1 VDIVLRVLRI
11 RCGRRVSLFL
21 ALAAERPCPSSKDG
35 KYWKLWNYCVC
46 SANSVENLPG
56 AHDMKWSTG
65 KQIIFGKL
73 ISIVVL
79 IIVSVI
85 AGITVRD
92 LKASFASHNQAG
104 MRLATADEFLSLV
117 QDLETG
123 QRGFLITND
132 ERYLQPFN
140 DAKARLQG
148 VQTRLVTL
156 TEDTPARRQIV
167 NSLIELAAA
176 KQRELEKTIQL
187 DRQQGF
193 EAAKAV
199 VVQNTGKE
207 LMDKIRAAVA
217 ALEVQTEDE
226 FSALETLV
234 KHRTGFLFATIWFGL
249 PTAAL
254 VMLGIG
260 VFTAW
265 IITAPL
271 RKMIAAADSISE
283 GNLSVPVPELGR
295 TDEVGA
301 LSRAFHRM
309 LHFLND
315 TVSASQRIAAGDLT
329 VAIKPRSAHDQF
341 GQAQA
346 GMVAQLSRLI
356 QQVQRA
362 GIQVNSS
369 SVEIAA
375 ASRQQHSTAAEVAAT
390 TTEVGA
396 TAREMSTNALALL
409 KSADQ
414 VSAVTKETATLA
426 SNSKSGLGRMEGIMR
441 QIADASTDVTAKFGV
456 MDEKVG
462 NINVV
467 ITTINKVAD
476 QTNLLSLNAAI
487 EAEKAGEYGRG
498 FAVVAAE
505 IRRLADQTAS
515 ATLDI
520 ESMVK
525 EMVSAV
531 SSGVAGMD
539 RFTAEVLRGTQE
551 VAQVSRQLDE
561 VIEQVQSLAPNI
573 VVVNEGMRSQSQGA
587 QQISDALIQ
596 LTEAARQT
604 ADAARDSTNAAEQLN
619 EATHVLQDLIAKF
632 KLPKG

>member
-1 VDIVLRVLRI
+1 
-11 RCGRRVSLFL
+11 
-21 ALAAERPCPSSKDG
+21 
-35 KYWKLWNYCVC
+35 
-46 SANSVENLPG
+46 
-56 AHDMKWSTG
+56 MKWSIG
-65 KQIIFGKL
+65 KQIILGKV
-73 ISIVVL
+73 ISISVL
-79 IIVSVI
+79 ITLSVI
-85 AGITVRD
+85 AGIIAHD
-92 LKASFASHNQAG
+92 LKASFARQTQAG
-104 MRLATADEFLSLV
+104 RRLEAVDEFLSLV

-123 QRGFLITND
+123 QRGFLITNN
-132 ERYLQPFN
+132 ESYLQPFN
-140 DAKARLQG
+140 EGMARLQG
-148 VQTRLVTL
+148 MQTRLVTL
-156 TEDTPARRQIV
+156 IGDTPARKQLI
-167 NSLIELAAA
+167 NSLVDLVGA

-187 DRQQGF
+187 NRQQGF
-193 EAAKAV
+193 ETAKAM

-217 ALEVQTEDE
+217 ALQAQTEDE
-226 FSALETLV
+226 FSAFESLV
-234 KHRTGFLFATIWFGL
+234 KHRTDFLFATIWFGM
-249 PTAAL
+249 PAAAL

-260 VFTAW
+260 VFTSW
-265 IITAPL
+265 LITAPL
-271 RKMIAAADSISE
+271 RKMIAAAGSISE
-283 GNLSVPVPELGR
+283 GILSVPVPELGR

-301 LSRAFHRM
+301 LSRAFQRM
-309 LHFLND
+309 LHFLNE
-315 TVSASQRIAAGDLT
+315 TASASQRIAAGDLT

-346 GMVAQLSRLI
+346 GMIVQLSRLI
-356 QQVQRA
+356 QQVQRS

-369 SVEIAA
+369 SVQIAA

-396 TAREMSTNALALL
+396 TAREMSTNAQALL

-426 SNSKSGLGRMEGIMR
+426 SNGKSGLSRMEGIIR
-441 QIADASTDVTAKFGV
+441 QIADTSAEVTAKFGV
-456 MDEKVG
+456 MDEKAG
-462 NINVV
+462 NINLVV
-467 ITTINKVAD
+467 TTINKVAD

-498 FAVVAAE
+498 FAVVASE

-539 RFTAEVLRGTQE
+539 RFTAEVQRGTQE

-561 VIEQVQSLAPNI
+561 VIEHVQSLAPSI

-587 QQISDALIQ
+587 QQISDALVQ

-604 ADAARDSTNAAEQLN
+604 ADAARDSTSAAEQLN
-619 EATHVLQDLIAKF
+619 EATHALQDLIAKF
-632 KLPKG
+632 QLPKG

>member
-1 VDIVLRVLRI
+1 
-11 RCGRRVSLFL
+11 
-21 ALAAERPCPSSKDG
+21 
-35 KYWKLWNYCVC
+35 
-46 SANSVENLPG
+46 
-56 AHDMKWSTG
+56 MKWSIS
-65 KQIIFGKL
+65 KQIILGKVISIAVL
-73 ISIVVL
+73 IS
-79 IIVSVI
+79 VSVI
-85 AGITVRD
+85 AGITVHD
-92 LKASFASHNQAG
+92 LKASFARHNQAG
-104 MRLATADEFLSLV
+104 LRLAAADEFFSVV

-123 QRGFLITND
+123 QRGFLLTND

-140 DAKARLQG
+140 EAKARLQG
-148 VQTRLVTL
+148 VQTRLATL
-156 TEDTPARRQIV
+156 TENTPAPRQIV
-167 NSLIELAAA
+167 NSLIELTAAR
-176 KQRELEKTIQL
+176 QRVIEQAIQL
-187 DRQQGF
+187 NRQQGF
-193 EAAKAV
+193 EAAKALV
-199 VVQNTGKE
+199 LQNTGKE
-207 LMDKIRAAVA
+207 LMDRIRAAVT
-217 ALEVQTEDE
+217 ALQAQTEDE
-226 FSALETLV
+226 FSALQTLV
-234 KHRTGFLFATIWFGL
+234 KHRTDFLFATVWFGM

-260 VFTAW
+260 VFTSW
-265 IITAPL
+265 LITAPL

-301 LSRAFHRM
+301 LSRAFQRM
-309 LHFLND
+309 LQFLNA
-315 TVSASQRIAAGDLT
+315 TASASQRIAAGDLSVT
-329 VAIKPRSAHDQF
+329 IKPRSGHDQF

-346 GMVAQLSRLI
+346 GMVAQLSGLI
-356 QQVQRA
+356 QQVQRS

-396 TAREMSTNALALL
+396 TAREMSTNAQALL

-426 SNSKSGLGRMEGIMR
+426 SNSKSGLSRMEGLMR
-441 QIADASTDVTAKFGV
+441 QIADASSEVTAKFGV
-456 MDEKVG
+456 MDEKAG

-467 ITTINKVAD
+467 VTTINKVAD

-505 IRRLADQTAS
+505 IRRLADQTAA

-520 ESMVK
+520 EAIVK

-531 SSGVAGMD
+531 SSGVAGME
-539 RFTAEVLRGTQE
+539 RFRAEVQRGTQE
-551 VAQVSRQLDE
+551 VGQVSRQLDE

-604 ADAARDSTNAAEQLN
+604 ADAARDSATAAEQLN
-619 EATHVLQDLIAKF
+619 EATHQLQDLIAKF

>member
-1 VDIVLRVLRI
+1 
-11 RCGRRVSLFL
+11 
-21 ALAAERPCPSSKDG
+21 
-35 KYWKLWNYCVC
+35 
-46 SANSVENLPG
+46 
-56 AHDMKWSTG
+56 MKWSIG
-65 KQIIFGKL
+65 KQIILGKV
-73 ISIVVL
+73 ISISVL
-79 IIVSVI
+79 IIISVI
-85 AGITVRD
+85 AGITVHD
-92 LKASFASHNQAG
+92 LKASFVRHDRAG
-104 MRLATADEFLSLV
+104 LRLEAAHEFLSLV

-132 ERYLQPFN
+132 ESYLQPFN
-140 DAKARLQG
+140 DAKARLEG

-156 TEDTPARRQIV
+156 TEDTAARKQIV
-167 NSLIELAAA
+167 NSLVDLVAA
-176 KQRELEKTIQL
+176 KQRELEKSIRL
-187 DRQQGF
+187 NRQQGF

-217 ALEVQTEDE
+217 ALQAQTEDE
-226 FSALETLV
+226 FSTLQSLV
-234 KHRTGFLFATIWFGL
+234 KHRTNFLFATVWFGM
-249 PTAAL
+249 PAAAL

-260 VFTAW
+260 VFTSW
-265 IITAPL
+265 LITAPL
-271 RKMIAAADSISE
+271 RKMIAAAESISE
-283 GNLSVPVPELGR
+283 GDLSVPVPELGR

-301 LSRAFHRM
+301 LSRAFQRM

-315 TVSASQRIAAGDLT
+315 TASASQRIAAGDLT

-356 QQVQRA
+356 QQVQRS

-369 SVEIAA
+369 SVQIAA

-396 TAREMSTNALALL
+396 TAREMSTNAQALL

-426 SNSKSGLGRMEGIMR
+426 SNGKSGLNRMESIMR
-441 QIADASTDVTAKFGV
+441 QIVDASTDVTAKFGV
-456 MDEKVG
+456 MDEKAG

-525 EMVSAV
+525 EMVAAV
-531 SSGVAGMD
+531 STGVAGMD
-539 RFTAEVLRGTQE
+539 RFTAEVQRGTQE
-551 VAQVSRQLDE
+551 VGQVSRQLDE

-573 VVVNEGMRSQSQGA
+573 MVVNDGMRSQSQGA

-604 ADAARDSTNAAEQLN
+604 ADAARDSTSAAEQLN
-619 EATHVLQDLIAKF
+619 EATHALQDLIAKF